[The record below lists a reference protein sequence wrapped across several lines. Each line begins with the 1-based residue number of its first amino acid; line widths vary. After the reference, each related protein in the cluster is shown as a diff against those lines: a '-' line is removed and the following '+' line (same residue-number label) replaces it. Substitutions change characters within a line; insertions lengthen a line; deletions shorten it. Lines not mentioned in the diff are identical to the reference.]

1 MRVKP
6 LKLSRAQPGDAGA
19 PWRGRGVLYPVHIY
33 FGSPT
38 AGLRPVAPARL
49 CFTKPHV
56 NFLQV
61 LPEGACSPLPS
72 RRKGLHA
79 SLTGR
84 VYTEK
89 NPKLLKEHDVCTQGG
104 QLPFLKHSD
113 TLEGCQIL
121 QLLHSMRMVNFFILF
136 NICLGLILIK
146 NRLRSWG
153 VGNKR
158 RNEN

>member
-1 MRVKP
+1 MGETP
-6 LKLSRAQPGDAGA
+6 QA
-19 PWRGRGVLYPVHIY
+19 PQSSAWQCRSTLGVGVSFYLVHFY
-33 FGSPT
+33 FCRST
-38 AGLRPVAPARL
+38 AGLKLVALAQL
-49 CFTKPHV
+49 CFTEPHMD
-56 NFLQV
+56 FLEGFV
-61 LPEGACSPLPS
+61 SPEGARSPLPG

-79 SLTGR
+79 SLTGC

-89 NPKLLKEHDVCTQGG
+89 IKLLKEHDVCTQGG

-121 QLLHSMRMVNFFILF
+121 QLLHGMRTVNFFVLF

-153 VGNKR
+153 KKN
-158 RNEN
+158 